1 MEIDTIISA
10 AGNVLEWYDFALY
23 GFFSDT
29 IAQVFFPPSSSEH
42 NLIYSYLVFGG
53 AFVMRPIGG
62 LITGHIGD
70 KYGRKKA
77 LVFSLFC
84 MSIPTVALGLLPT
97 YAQVGGWSTALLIIC
112 RMMQGF
118 SVGGQLPSTLVYTL
132 ERRPKEH
139 WGYYGSFVNLAANF
153 GVILG
158 NLVGALIRQLV
169 TPEQLLQWGWRVA
182 FLSGI
187 TILPV
192 AFYLKLCGK
201 EHHPNEG
208 HYDDENELV
217 SHDQDGEGI
226 AGLSESQ
233 RKHPLR
239 EAVKRENWP
248 ALLSSIL
255 VPMLYGGGYYLS
267 VVWMAIFMSELIEPP
282 VPGSFWVNLGANVFG
297 LTLTSFFTGWLSDRV
312 GRVKLMSFGAI
323 STGIVAPV
331 MVWLISESG
340 GKVAEALFAQLCLT
354 FFFSFYCG
362 PFCAWL
368 VERFPVNIR
377 LTSVSL
383 GFNIGI
389 CISSGFSPALATWL
403 VTFSP
408 PSPGFIFTAFAG
420 LGLLGMFISTKVHTD
435 GGIDEDDASVGKLT
449 AVEDDLSTAL
459 L

>member
-1 MEIDTIISA
+1 
-10 AGNVLEWYDFALY
+10 
-23 GFFSDT
+23 
-29 IAQVFFPPSSSEH
+29 
-42 NLIYSYLVFGG
+42 
-53 AFVMRPIGG
+53 MRPIGG

-84 MSIPTVALGLLPT
+84 MCIPTVALGLLPT

-112 RMMQGF
+112 RMLQGF

-187 TILPV
+187 AILPV

-312 GRVKLMSFGAI
+312 GRVKLMS
-323 STGIVAPV
+323 V
-331 MVWLISESG
+331 
-340 GKVAEALFAQLCLT
+340 
-354 FFFSFYCG
+354 
-362 PFCAWL
+362 
-368 VERFPVNIR
+368 
-377 LTSVSL
+377 SVVC
-383 GFNIGI
+383 F
-389 CISSGFSPALATWL
+389 
-403 VTFSP
+403 
-408 PSPGFIFTAFAG
+408 
-420 LGLLGMFISTKVHTD
+420 
-435 GGIDEDDASVGKLT
+435 
-449 AVEDDLSTAL
+449 
-459 L
+459 

>member
-1 MEIDTIISA
+1 M
-10 AGNVLEWYDFALY
+10 
-23 GFFSDT
+23 
-29 IAQVFFPPSSSEH
+29 
-42 NLIYSYLVFGG
+42 
-53 AFVMRPIGG
+53 GG
-62 LITGHIGD
+62 LVTGHIGD

-97 YAQVGGWSTALLIIC
+97 YASVGAWSTALLIIC

-139 WGYYGSFVNLAANF
+139 WGYYGSFVNMAANS
-153 GVILG
+153 GAILG

-169 TPEQLLQWGWRVA
+169 TPEQLLQWGWRAA

-187 TILPV
+187 AILPV

-208 HYDDENELV
+208 HYDDDNTTL
-217 SHDQDGEGI
+217 SYDQQGQVI
-226 AGLSESQ
+226 AAFSESQ
-233 RKHPLR
+233 RKHPLM

-248 ALLSSIL
+248 ALLSSML

-267 VVWMAIFMSELIEPP
+267 VVWMAIFMSELIHPP
-282 VPGSFWVNLGANVFG
+282 VPASFWINLIANVFG
-297 LTLTSFFTGWLSDRV
+297 LTLTSLFTGWLSDRV
-312 GRVKLMSFGAI
+312 GRVKLMSVSARCSGFYDMNVCYQPPVLTVVCLVLKFGAI

-331 MVWLISESG
+331 MVWLISKSG
-340 GKVAEALFAQLCLT
+340 GKVAEALFAQLCLAS
-354 FFFSFYCG
+354 FFSFYCG

-368 VERFPVNIR
+368 VERFPVKIR

-389 CISSGFSPALATWL
+389 CLSSGFSPALATWL
-403 VTFSP
+403 VKYSP
-408 PSPGFIFTAFAG
+408 FLPGFIFTAFAI
-420 LGLLGMFISTKVHTD
+420 LGLLGMFISSKVHTD
-435 GGIDEDDASVGKLT
+435 GGIDEDDASESKLT
-449 AVEDDLSTAL
+449 ALEDDLSTAL